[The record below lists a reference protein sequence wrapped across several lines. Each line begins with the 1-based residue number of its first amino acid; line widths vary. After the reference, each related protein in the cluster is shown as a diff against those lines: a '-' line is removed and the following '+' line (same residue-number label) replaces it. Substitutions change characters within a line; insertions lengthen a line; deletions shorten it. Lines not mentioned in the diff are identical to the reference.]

1 MKVLI
6 IYEIIPDET
15 LVYVVDNPCEALL
28 TLLHAAN
35 DSYINAGEG
44 EGVDASNVINMEACL
59 EDKYL
64 PNGYE
69 RQFPGK
75 FQQIKIS
82 ELPNAGP
89 FDKVFHTGFYL

>member
-1 MKVLI
+1 
-6 IYEIIPDET
+6 
-15 LVYVVDNPCEALL
+15 
-28 TLLHAAN
+28 
-35 DSYINAGEG
+35 
-44 EGVDASNVINMEACL
+44 MEACL